1 MKLTKETLK
10 RIIKEELDKVM
21 NEEDNSTIINES
33 MTNVEKGKILFR
45 LVRAS
50 DDYAQI
56 QPNLTNLVKQLVVSN
71 PDLKS
76 FEDTIQKLFNA
87 ASLEFKSKIAEPVEQ
102 AKESASN
109 IQEFNKWKRKNEDL
123 FESYAALK
131 GVSAANRVAHIM
143 SALVNSVIAKEKD
156 QKIGGRMSSD
166 WQHHARGKLL
176 NFMSNFSDPTA
187 SEPVAG
193 SEFDNL

>member
-1 MKLTKETLK
+1 M
-10 RIIKEELDKVM
+10 
-21 NEEDNSTIINES
+21 
-33 MTNVEKGKILFR
+33 GKILFR
-45 LVRAS
+45 LVRGS
-50 DDYAQI
+50 ENYAQI
-56 QPNLTNLVKQLVVSN
+56 KPNLGNLVKQLVVHN
-71 PDLKS
+71 PDLEP
-76 FEDTIQKLFNA
+76 FRETIEKLFNA

-102 AKESASN
+102 AKEQASD
-109 IQEFNKWKRKNEDL
+109 IKEFNKWKRKNEDL

-131 GVSAANRVAHIM
+131 GVSAANRVLHIM

-156 QKIGGRMSSD
+156 EKKGGRMSSD
-166 WQHHARGKLL
+166 WQHHAQGKLL